1 MLTTACNGWEEDK
14 AMFGRWGLRPMA
26 MEETI
31 GEKGEAEIV
40 ADSSAEEQG
49 ASPPSAA

>member
-31 GEKGEAEIV
+31 GEKGKTDTAANE
-40 ADSSAEEQG
+40 STEELG
-49 ASPPSAA
+49 ASTPAAA